1 MTRCTAV
8 RMDDALPDLLSA
20 GSGTVHS
27 VYRSS
32 VNLQMK
38 NGMLCT
44 LLDPTDD
51 LGPNGIVLAAA
62 VGFMDPE
69 LGLRRGARVLADRG
83 TVRAGMLIVDLTG
96 AARISCMVTPGGRM
110 PGMEAL
116 HSGAA
121 RLDMLLQRRPA
132 FAEGSA
138 LQGMFDERTRS
149 LQAAALQTPE
159 QLMGAAE
166 RLIGL
171 GMGLTPSGDDFLT
184 GCLAAL
190 WYAAG
195 AEHPAVPALRQALA
209 GADGLTTDVGRAML
223 SAAEA
228 GRFRT
233 SLLALIEEL
242 FRPAA
247 DIEDSEWEKK
257 AERVACYGA
266 SSGWDMLSGVSAG
279 CRILLAQEQNTMMEE
294 G

>member
-1 MTRCTAV
+1 
-8 RMDDALPDLLSA
+8 
-20 GSGTVHS
+20 
-27 VYRSS
+27 
-32 VNLQMK
+32 
-38 NGMLCT
+38 
-44 LLDPTDD
+44 
-51 LGPNGIVLAAA
+51 
-62 VGFMDPE
+62 
-69 LGLRRGARVLADRG
+69 
-83 TVRAGMLIVDLTG
+83 
-96 AARISCMVTPGGRM
+96 
-110 PGMEAL
+110 
-116 HSGAA
+116 
-121 RLDMLLQRRPA
+121 MLLQRRPA